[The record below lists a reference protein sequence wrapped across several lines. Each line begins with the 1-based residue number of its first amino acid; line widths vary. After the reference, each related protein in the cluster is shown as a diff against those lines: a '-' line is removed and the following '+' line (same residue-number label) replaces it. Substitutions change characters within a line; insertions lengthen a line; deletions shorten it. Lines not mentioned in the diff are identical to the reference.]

1 MDFESQAHAP
11 GSTFSDVTLLAKV
24 GRSRNIHACLCRSVA
39 VEPQKGNDVEVRI
52 GLVNT
57 AREISL
63 ETSQTPAE
71 IEKLVSDALASFWDK
86 GENSV
91 PTVLKLTDDKG
102 KLYLIAAMNIAYVEI
117 GSDKSRA
124 VGFVN

>member
-1 MDFESQAHAP
+1 
-11 GSTFSDVTLLAKV
+11 
-24 GRSRNIHACLCRSVA
+24 
-39 VEPQKGNDVEVRI
+39 VEVRI

-63 ETSQTPAE
+63 ETSQTPAD
-71 IEKLVSDALASFWDK
+71 IEKLVSDALTSA
-86 GENSV
+86 GNNANS
-91 PTVLKLTDDKG
+91 TLLKLTDDKG
-102 KLYLIAAMNIAYVEI
+102 KQFLIAAMNIAYVEI

>member
-1 MDFESQAHAP
+1 M
-11 GSTFSDVTLLAKV
+11 
-24 GRSRNIHACLCRSVA
+24 
-39 VEPQKGNDVEVRI
+39 EVRI

-102 KLYLIAAMNIAYVEI
+102 KLYLVAAMNIAYVEI

>member
-1 MDFESQAHAP
+1 M
-11 GSTFSDVTLLAKV
+11 
-24 GRSRNIHACLCRSVA
+24 
-39 VEPQKGNDVEVRI
+39 EVRI

-63 ETSQTPAE
+63 ETSQSPAE
-71 IEKLVSDALASFWDK
+71 IEKLVSDALTSTGNNAAS
-86 GENSV
+86 
-91 PTVLKLTDDKG
+91 TLLKLTDDKG
-102 KLYLIAAMNIAYVEI
+102 KQFLIAAMNIAYVEI

>member
-1 MDFESQAHAP
+1 
-11 GSTFSDVTLLAKV
+11 
-24 GRSRNIHACLCRSVA
+24 
-39 VEPQKGNDVEVRI
+39 VEVRI

-63 ETSQTPAE
+63 ETSQTPAD
-71 IEKLVSDALASFWDK
+71 IEKLVSDALTSAGNNAAS
-86 GENSV
+86 
-91 PTVLKLTDDKG
+91 TLLKLTDDKG
-102 KLYLIAAMNIAYVEI
+102 KQFLIAAMNIAYVEI

>member
-1 MDFESQAHAP
+1 M
-11 GSTFSDVTLLAKV
+11 
-24 GRSRNIHACLCRSVA
+24 
-39 VEPQKGNDVEVRI
+39 EVRI

-63 ETSQTPAE
+63 ETSQTPAD
-71 IEKLVSDALASFWDK
+71 IEKLVSDALTSAGNNAAS
-86 GENSV
+86 
-91 PTVLKLTDDKG
+91 TLLKLTDDKG
-102 KLYLIAAMNIAYVEI
+102 KQFLIAAMNIAYVEI

>member
-1 MDFESQAHAP
+1 M
-11 GSTFSDVTLLAKV
+11 
-24 GRSRNIHACLCRSVA
+24 
-39 VEPQKGNDVEVRI
+39 EVRI

-63 ETSQTPAE
+63 ETSQSPAD
-71 IEKLVSDALASFWDK
+71 IEKLVSDALTSAGNNAAS
-86 GENSV
+86 
-91 PTVLKLTDDKG
+91 TLLKLTDDKG
-102 KLYLIAAMNIAYVEI
+102 KQFLIAAMNIAYVEI

>member
-1 MDFESQAHAP
+1 M
-11 GSTFSDVTLLAKV
+11 
-24 GRSRNIHACLCRSVA
+24 
-39 VEPQKGNDVEVRI
+39 EVRI

-71 IEKLVSDALASFWDK
+71 IEKLVSDALASSGNK
-86 GENSV
+86 AEGSS
-91 PTVLKLTDDKG
+91 PALLKLTDDKG
-102 KLYLIAAMNIAYVEI
+102 KQFLIAAMNIAYVEI

>member
-1 MDFESQAHAP
+1 
-11 GSTFSDVTLLAKV
+11 
-24 GRSRNIHACLCRSVA
+24 
-39 VEPQKGNDVEVRI
+39 VEVRI

-63 ETSQTPAE
+63 ETSQTPAD
-71 IEKLVSDALASFWDK
+71 IEKLVSGALASS
-86 GENSV
+86 GNNAA
-91 PTVLKLTDDKG
+91 PALLKLTDDKG
-102 KLYLIAAMNIAYVEI
+102 KQFLIAAVNIAYVEI

>member
-1 MDFESQAHAP
+1 M
-11 GSTFSDVTLLAKV
+11 
-24 GRSRNIHACLCRSVA
+24 
-39 VEPQKGNDVEVRI
+39 EVRI

-63 ETSQTPAE
+63 ETSQTPAD
-71 IEKLVSDALASFWDK
+71 IEKLVSDALTSSGNNAA
-86 GENSV
+86 
-91 PTVLKLTDDKG
+91 PALLKLSDDKG
-102 KLYLIAAMNIAYVEI
+102 KQYLIAAVNIAYVEI